1 MSMDN
6 RPLSPHLQVYRL
18 PFTALTSI
26 SHRISG
32 VLLSGGALILVYWVV
47 AAAAGR
53 QSHATASAIL
63 GSLPVQVLLFVWT
76 FVLFYHLCNGIR
88 HLFWDAGYGFDLETA
103 QRSGQAVIGG
113 AAALTLV
120 AWLIALV

>member
-1 MSMDN
+1 MSTDN

-32 VLLSGGALILVYWVV
+32 VLLSGGALVLVYWVV
-47 AAAAGR
+47 AAAAGP
-53 QSHATASAIL
+53 QAYATASSIL
-63 GSLPVQVLLFVWT
+63 SSLPVQVLIFLWT

-88 HLFWDAGYGFDLETA
+88 HLVWDVGYGFDLKTA
-103 QRSGQAVIGG
+103 QRSGQIAIG
-113 AAALTLV
+113 AAATLTLI

>member
-1 MSMDN
+1 MSTDS

-32 VLLSGGALILVYWVV
+32 VLLSAGSLVLVYWVV
-47 AAAAGR
+47 AAAAGEQAYR
-53 QSHATASAIL
+53 TAAAIL
-63 GSLPVQVLLFVWT
+63 GSLPIQLLMFAWT

-88 HLFWDAGYGFDLETA
+88 HLVWDAGYGFELETA
-103 QRSGQAVIGG
+103 KRSGQMAIGG
-113 AAALTLV
+113 AAVLTLI
-120 AWLIALV
+120 AWLIAIF

>member
-1 MSMDN
+1 MSTDN

-32 VLLSGGALILVYWVV
+32 VLLSAGSLVLVYWVL
-47 AAAAGR
+47 AAAAGPDSY
-53 QSHATASAIL
+53 QTASAIL
-63 GSLPVQVLLFVWT
+63 GSLPVQILLFLWT

-88 HLFWDAGYGFDLETA
+88 HLIWDAGHGFELETA
-103 QRSGQAVIGG
+103 ERSGQIAIG
-113 AAALTLV
+113 AAVALTLI

>member
-1 MSMDN
+1 MSTDN

-32 VLLSGGALILVYWVV
+32 VLLSGGALVLVYWVV
-47 AAAAGR
+47 AAAAGP
-53 QSHATASAIL
+53 QAYATASSIL
-63 GSLPVQVLLFVWT
+63 SSLPVQALIFLWT

-88 HLFWDAGYGFDLETA
+88 HLVWDVGYGFDLKTA
-103 QRSGQAVIGG
+103 QRSGQIAIGA
-113 AAALTLV
+113 AAALTLI

>member
-1 MSMDN
+1 MSTDN

-32 VLLSGGALILVYWVV
+32 VLLAAGALALVYWVV
-47 AAAAGR
+47 AAASGPA
-53 QSHATASAIL
+53 QYASAAALL
-63 GSLPVQVLLFVWT
+63 GSWPVQILLLAWT

-88 HLFWDAGYGFDLETA
+88 HLFWDAGYGFELA
-103 QRSGQAVIGG
+103 SAKRSGQAAIAG
-113 AAALTLV
+113 AGVLTVL
-120 AWLIALV
+120 AWWIALV

>member
-1 MSMDN
+1 MSTDN

-32 VLLSGGALILVYWVV
+32 VLLSGGALVLVYWVV
-47 AAAAGR
+47 ATAAGP
-53 QSHATASAIL
+53 QAYATANTIL
-63 GSLPVQVLLFVWT
+63 GSLPVQVLLFAWT

-88 HLFWDAGYGFDLETA
+88 HLFWDAGYGLSLEAA
-103 QRSGQAVIGG
+103 QRSGQTVIG
-113 AAALTLV
+113 AAVALTLL

>member
-1 MSMDN
+1 MSTDN

-32 VLLSGGALILVYWVV
+32 VLLSGGALALVYWVV
-47 AAAAGR
+47 AAAAGP
-53 QSHATASAIL
+53 QAYATASSIL
-63 GSLPVQVLLFVWT
+63 SSLPVQALIFLWT

-88 HLFWDAGYGFDLETA
+88 HLVWDVGYGFDLKTA
-103 QRSGQAVIGG
+103 QRSGQIAIGA
-113 AAALTLV
+113 AAALTLI

>member
-1 MSMDN
+1 MSSDN

-26 SHRISG
+26 SHRVSG
-32 VLLSGGALILVYWVV
+32 VLLSGGALVLVYWVI
-47 AAAAGR
+47 AAAAGPEAY
-53 QSHATASAIL
+53 ATASAIL
-63 GSLPVQVLLFVWT
+63 GSLPVQALIFLWT

-88 HLFWDAGYGFDLETA
+88 HLVWDVGYGLSLKA
-103 QRSGQAVIGG
+103 AHRSGQAAIG
-113 AAALTLV
+113 AAAVLTLS

>member
-1 MSMDN
+1 MSTDN

-32 VLLSGGALILVYWVV
+32 VLLSAGALVLVYWVL
-47 AAAAGR
+47 AAAAGPA
-53 QSHATASAIL
+53 SYASASSLL
-63 GSLPVQVLLFVWT
+63 GSLPMQLLMLLWT

-88 HLFWDAGYGFDLETA
+88 HLFWDAGYGFELESA
-103 QRSGQAVIGG
+103 KRSGQAVLVG
-113 AAALTLV
+113 AFLLTGLG
-120 AWLIALV
+120 WLIALV

>member
-1 MSMDN
+1 MSTDN

-32 VLLSGGALILVYWVV
+32 VLLSGGALLLVYWVV
-47 AAAAGR
+47 AAAAGP
-53 QSHATASAIL
+53 QAYATASAIL
-63 GSLPVQVLLFVWT
+63 SSLPVQVLIFLWT

-88 HLFWDAGYGFDLETA
+88 HLIWDAGYGFDLQTA
-103 QRSGQAVIGG
+103 QRSGQIAIGA
-113 AAALTLV
+113 AAALTVV

>member
-1 MSMDN
+1 MSTDN

-32 VLLSGGALILVYWVV
+32 VLLSGGALVLVYWVV
-47 AAAAGR
+47 AAAAGPE
-53 QSHATASAIL
+53 SYATARALL
-63 GSLPVQVLLFVWT
+63 GSVPVQLLLFAWT

-88 HLFWDAGYGFDLETA
+88 HLFWDAGYGFDLDTA

-113 AAALTLV
+113 AVALTLI

>member
-1 MSMDN
+1 MSTDN

-32 VLLSGGALILVYWVV
+32 VLLSGGALVLVYWVI
-47 AAAAGR
+47 AAAAGP
-53 QSHATASAIL
+53 QAYATASTIL
-63 GSLPVQVLLFVWT
+63 SSLPVQVLIFLWT

-88 HLFWDAGYGFDLETA
+88 HLVWDVGYGFDLRTA
-103 QRSGQAVIGG
+103 QRSGQIAIGA
-113 AAALTLV
+113 AAALTLI

>member
-1 MSMDN
+1 MSTDN

-32 VLLSGGALILVYWVV
+32 VLLSGGALVLVYWVV
-47 AAAAGR
+47 AAAAGP
-53 QSHATASAIL
+53 QAYATASSIL
-63 GSLPVQVLLFVWT
+63 SSLPVQVLIFLWT

-88 HLFWDAGYGFDLETA
+88 HLVWDVGYGFDLKTA
-103 QRSGQAVIGG
+103 QRSGQIAIGA
-113 AAALTLV
+113 AAALTLI

>member
-1 MSMDN
+1 MSTDN

-32 VLLSGGALILVYWVV
+32 VLLAGGALVLVYWVV
-47 AAAAGR
+47 ATAAGP
-53 QSHATASAIL
+53 QAYATANAIL

-88 HLFWDAGYGFDLETA
+88 HLFWDAGYGLSLQAA
-103 QRSGQAVIGG
+103 QRSGQTVIG
-113 AAALTLV
+113 AAVALTLL

>member
-1 MSMDN
+1 MSTDN

-32 VLLSGGALILVYWVV
+32 VLLSAGALVLVYWVL
-47 AAAAGR
+47 AAAAGPA
-53 QSHATASAIL
+53 SYASASSLL
-63 GSLPVQVLLFVWT
+63 GSLPMQLLMLLWT

-88 HLFWDAGYGFDLETA
+88 HLFWDAGYGFELESA
-103 QRSGQAVIGG
+103 KRSGQAVLVG
-113 AAALTLV
+113 AFLLTGLG
-120 AWLIALV
+120 WFIALV